1 MVNKVSTSNTSSPR
15 ASNSA
20 STAQPINTTTTSS
33 SSSSSS
39 SSNND
44 SSYESYQPSF
54 PESTHFYLSET
65 PVERDCRI
73 RELFNTLDRENRG
86 LLDSSA
92 IQRGFTAMTHLPART
107 KYANELLSRCNTSQ
121 DGLLGF
127 EEFKTYVNDK
137 ERELWDLFKR
147 LDTSG
152 EGQLNPT
159 DLQMALRRAGMEI
172 CKHDVVEFMQLMDSD
187 GNGLIDFNEFKNFL
201 LLLPQTNMIEMYRYY
216 ESSTQLTPDGEV
228 VIPTTDE
235 TARNALGY
243 LLAGGV
249 AGAVSRTC
257 TAPFD
262 RLKIYLITHSS
273 TPQNPLTLASAIQS
287 IYNHGGWKSFFVGNG
302 LNVMKIIPESAIKF
316 YSYESCKQLMANIFH
331 CEDKDS
337 IPTSA
342 RFAAGG
348 MAGICAQF
356 SIYPVETL
364 KTRIMTH
371 QSCGNTMTKSVAASA
386 ITTNISRNISLA
398 KASYSSLA
406 ASSPACRSSSNRF
419 SGGSTGTSARNPG
432 AATSIIAETA
442 KSMYAKGGIKA
453 FWPGLTLGLIGV
465 FPYQA
470 MDLGIYETLKLTYL
484 QYSQGEYNQD
494 GSQKQP
500 NVFVLWACGMIS
512 GTIGATSVY
521 PLNVIRT
528 RLQAQGTKG
537 HPRLYKSPWEAV
549 QTTFIEGGVKGFY
562 KGLGPTL
569 LKVVP
574 AVSLSYV
581 TYEWSKREL
590 GLS

>member
-1 MVNKVSTSNTSSPR
+1 MTLMVNELSESNSTASQSKYNSTSSLQ
-15 ASNSA
+15 SNSNEH
-20 STAQPINTTTTSS
+20 T
-33 SSSSSS
+33 
-39 SSNND
+39 
-44 SSYESYQPSF
+44 F
-54 PESTHFYLSET
+54 PESTQFYLSET
-65 PVERDCRI
+65 PSERDSRI
-73 RELFNTLDRENRG
+73 RELFNTLDKDKTG
-86 LLDSSA
+86 LLDSTA

-107 KYANELLSRCNTSQ
+107 KYANELLSRCDTSH
-121 DGLLGF
+121 DGLVDY

-137 ERELWDLFKR
+137 ENELWHLFKT
-147 LDTSG
+147 LDRSG
-152 EGQLNPT
+152 EGQLDPA
-159 DLQMALRRAGMEI
+159 DLQIALKRAGMEI
-172 CKHDVVEFMQLMDSD
+172 EEEDVVDFMQLMDVD
-187 GNGLIDFNEFKNFL
+187 GNGYIDFKEFKDFL
-201 LLLPQTNMIEMYRYY
+201 LLLPQTNMSEMYRYY
-216 ESSTQLTPDGEV
+216 QSETQLNYDAEV
-228 VIPTTDE
+228 VIPYTDE
-235 TARNALGY
+235 TAYNAFKY
-243 LLAGGV
+243 LLAGGI

-262 RLKIYLITHSS
+262 RLKVYLITHSG
-273 TPQNPLTLASAIQS
+273 TPENPLTFFSAVRS
-287 IYNHGGWKSFFVGNG
+287 IYNHGGWRGFFVGNG

-316 YSYESCKQLMANIFH
+316 YSYESCKQLFANILH

-371 QSCGNTMTKSVAASA
+371 QVSSSTANN
-386 ITTNISRNISLA
+386 TNISN
-398 KASYSSLA
+398 
-406 ASSPACRSSSNRF
+406 SSSKKPTFAMSSNPRL
-419 SGGSTGTSARNPG
+419 SAAYSTAV
-432 AATSIIAETA
+432 ATSRNAAGMSSSVIKETA
-442 KSMYAKGGIKA
+442 KAMYAKGGIKA

-470 MDLGIYETLKLTYL
+470 MDLGIYETLKLSYL
-484 QYSQGEYNQD
+484 QYSQGDYNDD

-528 RLQAQGTKG
+528 RLQAQGTSG
-537 HPRLYKSPWEAV
+537 HPRTYKSPWEAV
-549 QTTFIEGGVKGFY
+549 QVTFQQEGPKGFY

>member
-1 MVNKVSTSNTSSPR
+1 MSIMVNKVNTSNTTSSR
-15 ASNSA
+15 ASGSA
-20 STAQPINTTTTSS
+20 NTAQTATTSNANS
-33 SSSSSS
+33 G
-39 SSNND
+39 
-44 SSYESYQPSF
+44 YESYQPCF
-54 PESTHFYLSET
+54 PKSTHFYLSET

-73 RELFNTLDRENRG
+73 RELFSTLDREKRG
-86 LLDSSA
+86 LLDSDA

-107 KYANELLSRCNTSQ
+107 KYANELLSRCKTSQ
-121 DGLLGF
+121 DGLVDF
-127 EEFKTYVNDK
+127 EEFKAYVNDK
-137 ERELWDLFKR
+137 ENELWHLFKK

-159 DLQMALRRAGMEI
+159 DLQMALKRAGMEI
-172 CKHDVVEFMQLMDSD
+172 CKEDVVEFMQLMDSD

-201 LLLPQTNMIEMYRYY
+201 LLLPQTNMSEMYRYY
-216 ESSTQLTPDGEV
+216 ESSTQLTQYGEV

-273 TPQNPLTLASAIQS
+273 TPQNPLTLASAIRS

-302 LNVMKIIPESAIKF
+302 LNIMKIIPESAIKF

-371 QSCGNTMTKSVAASA
+371 QSCGIAMTKPV
-386 ITTNISRNISLA
+386 TTTTANVSRNTSLA
-398 KASYSSLA
+398 KASFSSLA
-406 ASSPACRSSSNRF
+406 ASLPTCASSNHF
-419 SGGSTGTSARNPG
+419 SGGSTSTRHP
-432 AATSIIAETA
+432 AASSIIAETA
-442 KSMYAKGGIKA
+442 KSMYAKGGVKA

-470 MDLGIYETLKLTYL
+470 MDLGIYETLKLSYL
-484 QYSQGEYNQD
+484 QYSQGEHNED

-549 QTTFIEGGVKGFY
+549 QTTFLEGGVKGFY

-574 AVSLSYV
+574 AVSISYV